1 MYVYKVAS
9 RYFLDN
15 WVELFSIYLLTLR
28 NEVAIIVILQVK
40 VLSSPSKKELKNVTS
55 ISYSVVESPH
65 VTRGKKKDSVRKPRK
80 NRRRSDVQNS

>member
-65 VTRGKKKDSVRKPRK
+65 VTRGKKKKDSVSHGKIEGA
-80 NRRRSDVQNS
+80 SLL

>member
-1 MYVYKVAS
+1 MYTKYLGS
-9 RYFLDN
+9 LSFLDN
-15 WVELFSIYLLTLR
+15 WVEVFSIYLLIRR

-65 VTRGKKKDSVRKPRK
+65 VTRGKKKIP
-80 NRRRSDVQNS
+80 

>member
-1 MYVYKVAS
+1 MYVYKVGS
-9 RYFLDN
+9 LSFLDN
-15 WVELFSIYLLTLR
+15 WVEVFSIYLLIRR

-65 VTRGKKKDSVRKPRK
+65 VTRGKKKDSVSHGKIEGALLL
-80 NRRRSDVQNS
+80 